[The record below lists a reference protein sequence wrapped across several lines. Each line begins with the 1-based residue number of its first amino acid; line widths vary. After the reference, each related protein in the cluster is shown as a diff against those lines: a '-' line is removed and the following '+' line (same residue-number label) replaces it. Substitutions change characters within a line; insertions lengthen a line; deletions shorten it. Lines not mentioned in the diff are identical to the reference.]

1 MWLRGFRKLSPKSL
15 FFLAPGHC
23 PSPCPHPRS
32 LEISTASTPRKFPLG
47 LALEMCDLWLQGG
60 STGYLSYKFMCF
72 LKRLPDLLKTQWPD
86 DSLRKVT
93 GVGFRGRRV
102 GLWVMAPLV
111 TLYLPVL
118 ISAIRKVLFASSQVF
133 ITWPWVSQTNRI
145 SFTGL
150 LALWRVAASLS
161 LPQAEISK
169 SIYPIYYITFFPM
182 FPLSKAV
189 SWIISF
195 F

>member
-47 LALEMCDLWLQGG
+47 LLFETCDIWLQGG
-60 STGYLSYKFMCF
+60 STRYLSYKFTCF
-72 LKRLPDLLKTQWPD
+72 PKRLPDPLKIQWPD
-86 DSLRKVT
+86 DSLRKVA

-102 GLWVMAPLV
+102 GLWAMVPSV

-118 ISAIRKVLFASSQVF
+118 ISAIRRVPFASSQVF

-145 SFTGL
+145 SFTRL

-169 SIYPIYYITFFPM
+169 CIYPRYYVTFFPM
-182 FPLSKAV
+182 FPSSKAV
-189 SWIISF
+189 SWIILSF
-195 F
+195 